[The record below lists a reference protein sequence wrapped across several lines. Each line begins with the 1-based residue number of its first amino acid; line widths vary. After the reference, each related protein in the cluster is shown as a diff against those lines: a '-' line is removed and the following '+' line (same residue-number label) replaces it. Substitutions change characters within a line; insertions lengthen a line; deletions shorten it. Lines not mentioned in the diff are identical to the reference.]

1 MQDLIDLNLLIKNCT
16 DCKLHKVRNNT
27 VPGTGQTTLDIMMI
41 GEGPGYYEDRDGTPF
56 NGPSGRF
63 LTELLKSIELTR
75 EDIFL
80 TNVLKCRAPGNRD
93 PQIDEIL
100 ACSKY
105 LDRQI
110 ELVNPWLIV
119 TLGKYSTEKFIKFKK
134 ISDVRGRLYMV
145 DGRYILPIMHPAA
158 GLRNQKW
165 VQSIKDDFKT
175 IPDIMKLP
183 RPKVTQTES
192 QMNLL

>member
-1 MQDLIDLNLLIKNCT
+1 MLVQSCT
-16 DCKLHKVRNNT
+16 DCKLHDLRSNT
-27 VPGTGQTTLDIMMI
+27 VPGTGDVTLDIMII

-63 LTELLKSIELTR
+63 LTELLKSIDLTR

-80 TNVLKCRAPGNRD
+80 TNVIKCRAPGNRD

-110 ELVNPWLIV
+110 ELVNPFLIV
-119 TLGKYSTEKFIKFKK
+119 TLGKYSTEKFVKFKK
-134 ISDVRGRLYMV
+134 LSDVRGKLYIV

-165 VQSIKDDFKT
+165 IQSIRDDFKI
-175 IPDIMKLP
+175 IPDIMKLTK
-183 RPKVTQTES
+183 PKDKPIET